1 MNSTS
6 LENSKEPL
14 ISTDVSFNGY
24 SNGETLNAGLQRN
37 EKKSGEG
44 GGGGGGFIKF
54 FLTNWVS

>member
-44 GGGGGGFIKF
+44 GGGGGEFIKF
-54 FLTNWVS
+54 FLTNLVS

>member
-37 EKKSGEG
+37 EKKAGEG
-44 GGGGGGFIKF
+44 GGGGVYKIF
-54 FLTNWVS
+54 FDQLG

>member
-37 EKKSGEG
+37 EKKSGEEG
-44 GGGGGGFIKF
+44 GGGGEFIKF
-54 FLTNWVS
+54 FLTNLVS

>member
-14 ISTDVSFNGY
+14 ISTDVSFSGY

-44 GGGGGGFIKF
+44 GGGGGS
-54 FLTNWVS
+54 L